1 MLVVTVGADMVLPL
15 LLPEVRMLLDA
26 MRPLRPAEA
35 VVLAAPADALGCVV
49 EAPYRRALTILEA
62 AGLVVS
68 DDIGGTV
75 YALVTRAGEAMLT
88 RRERTENR
96 ADAPGGQP
104 CLFPT
109 TTPNRGRSSGS
120 SSC

>member
-1 MLVVTVGADMVLPL
+1 MLVVAVGANMVLPL

-35 VVLAAPADALGCVV
+35 VVLAAPVDALGCVV
-49 EAPYRRALTILEA
+49 QAPYRRALAILEC

-75 YALVTRAGEAMLT
+75 YALATRAGEALVANFP
-88 RRERTENR
+88 RPTENR

-109 TTPNRGRSSGS
+109 TPIPGRSSGS

>member
-1 MLVVTVGADMVLPL
+1 MVLPL
-15 LLPEVRMLLDA
+15 MLPDVETLLDA
-26 MRPLRPAEA
+26 LRPLRHDEA
-35 VVLAAPADALGCVV
+35 VVLAAPPDALGCVV
-49 EAPYRRALTILEA
+49 EPRYRRALTILEG

-68 DDIGGTV
+68 DDLGGTV
-75 YALVTRAGEAMLT
+75 YAIATREGEAT
-88 RRERTENR
+88 VARRRTPPTENR

-109 TTPNRGRSSGS
+109 LIPKPGRSSGS